1 VELSADLANASNLR
15 WKIQGDQLLPT
26 SIRSDGGDGSVF
38 DVVIERYA
46 ALCQR
51 SEDMIVRL
59 VTVEVEN
66 DLKQHLQ
73 RYVTV
78 NTIRVTAVLRYC
90 GAARCTLHAAAR

>member
-1 VELSADLANASNLR
+1 M
-15 WKIQGDQLLPT
+15 IQGDQLLPV
-26 SIRSDGGDGSVF
+26 SITSDGGNGSVF

-78 NTIRVTAVLRYC
+78 FAFRGTAVP
-90 GAARCTLHAAAR
+90 HAADR